1 MTDILEIYEIADPP
15 PDFLDDEPIGGNFYR
30 AAGNREVPGF
40 RFGFLVAERAGVRVA
55 VVPFFITDFKL
66 NTMLDEGLLK
76 RLIGKIGLRI
86 ACVGHPSA
94 SLGRIEGELTAELLS
109 RVVEVLKGYAPVVA
123 IKGFDHDLPVPAGMV
138 RIPGLPVAILPIR
151 GNYWDQL
158 KSKRRVNFRHKLTE
172 AQALH
177 FEVIETLPPEW
188 VDRIYGL
195 YLNTYKKASVRF
207 ECLSRDYFVSTAP
220 VCKYMTAF
228 LNDRLVG
235 FVQILH
241 KGDRMVA
248 FYIGIEEGL
257 DRRLG
262 LYFAI
267 NLKVIDYAVANGC
280 RELELGE
287 TNYGFKKHLGSH
299 LTQTWVYYTHRHA
312 WANAVLARLAF
323 LFMPSDKELS

>member
-1 MTDILEIYEIADPP
+1 MTHRLEIYEVAEPP
-15 PDFLDDEPIGGNFYR
+15 PDFLGDEPIGGNFYR
-30 AAGNREVPGF
+30 AAGIREVPGF
-40 RFGFLVAERAGVRVA
+40 HFGFLVAARGGVRVA
-55 VVPFFITDFKL
+55 VVPFFVTDFKL
-66 NTMLDEGLLK
+66 NTMLDDGLLK

-94 SLGRIEGELTAELLS
+94 SLGRIDGELTAELLA

-123 IKGFDHDLPVPAGMV
+123 MKGFERDLPVPAGMV
-138 RIPGLPVAILPIR
+138 RIPGLPVATLPIL
-151 GNYWDQL
+151 GNYWDHL
-158 KSKRRVNFRHKLTE
+158 KSKRRVNFRHKLK
-172 AQALH
+172 QVSALR
-177 FEVIETLPPEW
+177 FEVIKSLPPEW
-188 VDRIYGL
+188 VDQIYAL
-195 YLNTYKKASVRF
+195 YLKTYNKATVRF
-207 ECLSRDYFVSTAP
+207 ERLSRDYFVSTAP

-235 FVQILH
+235 FVQLLH

-262 LYFAI
+262 LYFAMH
-267 NLKVIDYAVANGC
+267 LKVIDYAVASGC

-287 TNYGFKKHLGSH
+287 TNYGFKKDLGSH
-299 LTQTWVYYTHRHA
+299 LTETWVYYAHRHT

-323 LFMPSDKELS
+323 LFVPSEMELS